1 MVSMSVFHAI
11 STEMVVGAFAIA
23 TLGTIICS
31 IAALV
36 PAFGERLPSKVHSH
50 LDSAAYIASIFGVL
64 MILLHLIIIKHS
76 LIHF

>member
-50 LDSAAYIASIFGVL
+50 MDSAAYKASIF
-64 MILLHLIIIKHS
+64 
-76 LIHF
+76 